1 MSIDFHESQG
11 VFSGTGTFGRQ
22 WRIARTLTGWRLEFS
37 DPGDPA
43 PTFAGVHVTVA
54 AAQAEA
60 STPSS
65 TTRCSDHGR

>member
-43 PTFAGVHVTVA
+43 PTIAGVHVTVA
-54 AAQAEA
+54 AAGRPSPAARADSAEWWA
-60 STPSS
+60 Q
-65 TTRCSDHGR
+65 